1 MAYGDEKLLLESL
14 KNGEEKA
21 FVYLVEHF
29 NQRLFGY
36 ALTLTNDH
44 AMAEDIIQNV
54 FFTTWKKRKSLFI
67 KSSLQNYLLK
77 SVYNEFV
84 NQYKKRQSTMILESR
99 YFEGLEKATHG
110 HDNTSLEKA
119 LKLIMSEIQNLPPK
133 CREIFILSRQDGLT
147 NLEIAE
153 YLNISIKTVEAQIT
167 KSFKQIRKN
176 IEGKIKPILF
186 LLLGLDFI
194 KMNIKSL
201 KDS

>member
-1 MAYGDEKLLLESL
+1 MAYEDEKLLLESL

-54 FFTTWKKRKSLFI
+54 FFATWKKRKRLFI
-67 KSSLQNYLLK
+67 RSSLQNYLLK

-84 NQYKKRQSTMILESR
+84 NQYKKRQSTMILESK
-99 YFEGLEKATHG
+99 YFEGLEKATQG
-110 HDNTSLEKA
+110 HDDNSLEKA

-176 IEGKIKPILF
+176 MEGKINPILF
-186 LLLGLDFI
+186 LLLGLDFR
-194 KMNIKSL
+194 K
-201 KDS
+201 

>member
-1 MAYGDEKLLLESL
+1 MAYRDEKLLLESL

-36 ALTLTNDH
+36 ALTLTNDY
-44 AMAEDIIQNV
+44 AMAEDVIQNV

-67 KSSLQNYLLK
+67 QSSLQNYLLK

-84 NQYKKRQSTMILESR
+84 NQYKKRQSTMILESK
-99 YFEGLEKATHG
+99 YFESLEKATQG
-110 HDNTSLEKA
+110 HDDNSLEKA

-176 IEGKIKPILF
+176 MEGKIKPILF
-186 LLLGLDFI
+186 LLLGLDFR
-194 KMNIKSL
+194 K
-201 KDS
+201 